1 MEHKLPELPYS
12 LDALNP
18 YISKQTLEFHHGKHL
33 LNYVNTLNRLIQ
45 GTRFEDA
52 PLEAIVKEADGAIFN
67 NAAQTWNHTLYFNSF
82 SPNPK
87 KDPEGELLVAIKRDF
102 GSLDKFY
109 EEFDKA
115 AAGLFGSGWAW
126 LSTNAEGKLS
136 ISALSNA
143 GNPLRDGLMPIL
155 TCDVWEHSYYLDYQN
170 RRADYIVNFWGV
182 LDWAVVEKAY
192 LNRK

>member
-18 YISKQTLEFHHGKHL
+18 YISRQTLEFHHGKHL
-33 LNYVNTLNRLIQ
+33 LNYVNTLNKLIV

-52 PLEAIVKEADGAIFN
+52 PLEVIVKEAEGAIFN
-67 NAAQTWNHTLYFNSF
+67 NAAQAWNHTLYFNSF
-82 SPNPK
+82 SPKPK
-87 KDPEGELLVAIKRDF
+87 KTPEGDLLAALTRDF

-109 EEFDKA
+109 EDFNKA
-115 AAGLFGSGWAW
+115 ATGLFGSGWAW
-126 LSTNAEGKLS
+126 LVTDAAGKLS

-143 GNPLRDGLMPIL
+143 GNPLRDGLKPIL

-170 RRADYIVNFWGV
+170 RRADYVKNFWAV
-182 LDWAVVEKAY
+182 LDWACVEKAY
-192 LNRK
+192 AKR